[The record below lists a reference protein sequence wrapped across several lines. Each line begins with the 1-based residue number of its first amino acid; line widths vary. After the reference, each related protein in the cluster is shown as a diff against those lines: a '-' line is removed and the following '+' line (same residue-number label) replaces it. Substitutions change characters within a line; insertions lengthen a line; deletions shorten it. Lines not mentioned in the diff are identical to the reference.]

1 MPGISRVGVDKAGG
15 TIVGALAPTVFANGV
30 PVTVLGAPVIP
41 HGKGPHAA
49 PVMVTA
55 SANVFANGIPVCKAG
70 DIATCGHATSGSGNV
85 NVN

>member
-1 MPGISRVGVDKAGG
+1 MQGISRVGVDKAGG
-15 TIVGALAPTVFANGV
+15 TIVGALAPTVLANGV

-41 HGKGPHAA
+41 HGRGPHGG

-70 DIATCGHATSGSGNV
+70 DVASCGHATSGSGNV